1 MKIVKFISRD
11 RLENSRFFLQTVCAY
26 LNTQKDGLF
35 CSLIP
40 RTSSLFGGDPE
51 KSRARGTRKKTL
63 QRGLERNS
71 SSPLASAFFFFSRLR
86 QSKWRA
92 CLQAVYLF
100 GYSSVH
106 LLFGEPVHFRN
117 FGKKS
122 DLSLRS
128 NFYMLIWY
136 SIKFI
141 HFIDLS
147 ISIVAQT
154 SKYKDFGGTTT
165 VFVT

>member
-1 MKIVKFISRD
+1 MKIVTFISRD
-11 RLENSRFFLQTVCAY
+11 RLENSRFCLQTVRAY

-63 QRGLERNS
+63 QRGLERNF
-71 SSPLASAFFFFSRLR
+71 SSPLASAFFFSRLR

-106 LLFGEPVHFRN
+106 SLFGEPVHFRN

-122 DLSLRS
+122 ESFLRS
-128 NFYMLIWY
+128 NFYMLI
-136 SIKFI
+136 
-141 HFIDLS
+141 
-147 ISIVAQT
+147 
-154 SKYKDFGGTTT
+154 
-165 VFVT
+165 